1 MTKEQILKEIA
12 NSNWQPTFRFTDD
25 LDAVVDS
32 ILQPHEDYFL
42 ELHGK
47 VKEIIEREV
56 SYFNGLK
63 NMNPFYPEHSEY
75 KITFADVCN
84 WQKELYEHKK
94 YQMQE
99 WVDRANCIEQD
110 NIKPYEISDRE
121 VLIKCINYLPNQYI
135 NLGLRLTNVIVGNF
149 IPPHPMFLVDLKEM
163 CFPIIIENSSYKRNS
178 IDIYSQLY
186 MGNEFVWFQGDYVDT
201 NDFENPIIDE
211 INLESSL
218 LNELTNWYKLF
229 NQIHFFED
237 LNGRIGGIVINILSY
252 ILTNKY
258 LINEQNV

>member
-1 MTKEQILKEIA
+1 MTKEQILKEVA
-12 NSNWQPTFRFTDD
+12 NSNWQPTFKFTDD

-42 ELHGK
+42 GLHGK
-47 VKEIIEREV
+47 VKEIIEREI
-56 SYFNGLK
+56 K
-63 NMNPFYPEHSEY
+63 NRTDTSILQIVIPEAVNS
-75 KITFADVCN
+75 ITFADVCN
-84 WQKELYEHKK
+84 WQKELFEYKK
-94 YQMQE
+94 YQMRE
-99 WVDRANCIEQD
+99 WTDRANCIEQA
-110 NIKPYEISDRE
+110 NLKPYEISDRE
-121 VLIKCINYLPNQYI
+121 VLIKCINNLPNQYI
-135 NLGLRLTNVIVGNF
+135 NLGLRSTNVIVGNF